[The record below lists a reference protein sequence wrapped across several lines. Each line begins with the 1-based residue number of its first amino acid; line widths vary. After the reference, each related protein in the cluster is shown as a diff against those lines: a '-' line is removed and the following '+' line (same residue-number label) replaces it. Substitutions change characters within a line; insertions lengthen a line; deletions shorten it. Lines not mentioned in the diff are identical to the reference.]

1 MDIFEGTQERVQNSG
16 GKRIIN
22 VRAIKVL
29 LLFHLPPNISAHLVS
44 QVSSQVA
51 YMNTRNKIKQ

>member
-1 MDIFEGTQERVQNSG
+1 MDFFEGTQERVRKSG
-16 GKRIIN
+16 GKQIIDL
-22 VRAIKVL
+22 RAIKVL
-29 LLFHLPPNISAHLVS
+29 FLFHLPPKISTHLVG